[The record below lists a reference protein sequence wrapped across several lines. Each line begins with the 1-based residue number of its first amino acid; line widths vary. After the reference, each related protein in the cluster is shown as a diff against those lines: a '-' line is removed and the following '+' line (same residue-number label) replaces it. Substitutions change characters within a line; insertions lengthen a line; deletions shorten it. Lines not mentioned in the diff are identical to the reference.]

1 MVNKKY
7 MVHLTEEDR
16 GFLQQFTST
25 GKRSARE
32 FLRGMILLL
41 ADKGKTDEEIHEILN
56 VSTCTIQRTRQ
67 KYATDGLDS
76 ALYELPRPG
85 QPKKLSSAQE
95 QQIIAIACSTA
106 PEGRSHWT
114 LELLKEEAINRGIVD
129 EISTGPI
136 RILLKEHN
144 LKPWKKKM
152 WCIPELTDEYIKRMM
167 DILEVYERPLN
178 PENPVI
184 CFDEKSKQLL
194 AHTRDPLPAAPGTP
208 ERYDSE
214 YERRGTSNIFVMVE
228 PKAGNRHTLVRK
240 RRTYKEYSLCMKYL
254 TKMYRNAE
262 KIILVQDNLNTH
274 TEKSDKDISSDLIPL
289 EM

>member
-7 MVHLTEEDR
+7 IVHLNEEDR

-76 ALYELPRPG
+76 ALHELPRPG

-144 LKPWKKKM
+144 LKPWKKK
-152 WCIPELTDEYIKRMM
+152 D
-167 DILEVYERPLN
+167 VVHSN
-178 PENPVI
+178 PN
-184 CFDEKSKQLL
+184 
-194 AHTRDPLPAAPGTP
+194 
-208 ERYDSE
+208 
-214 YERRGTSNIFVMVE
+214 
-228 PKAGNRHTLVRK
+228 
-240 RRTYKEYSLCMKYL
+240 
-254 TKMYRNAE
+254 
-262 KIILVQDNLNTH
+262 
-274 TEKSDKDISSDLIPL
+274 
-289 EM
+289 